1 MTRSM
6 LSFLV
11 GLSVAASVSVLSAP
25 ASADPVVATGNDRV
39 TTDRITTIGPNR
51 QLLRSGAWTLG
62 LSYVP
67 ALVVAIHSNEPA
79 DKNLYIPVAGPWM
92 DYAKRDCATCEHETT
107 NKVLLVTDGI
117 FQGIGALQLVGSFLF
132 VETRTTTVVPPGRV
146 AKTPKLQVAPARIAH
161 GYGLAARGTF

>member
-11 GLSVAASVSVLSAP
+11 GLYAATSVVAQSAP
-25 ASADPVVATGNDRV
+25 ASADPVIASGNDRV
-39 TTDRITTIGPNR
+39 TTTGPDR

-67 ALVVAIHSNEPA
+67 ALVVAIHSDEPA

-92 DYAKRDCATCEHETT
+92 DYAKRDCPTCEHETA

-117 FQGIGALQLVGSFLF
+117 FQGVGALQLVGSFLF
-132 VETRTTTVVPPGRV
+132 VETRTTV
-146 AKTPKLQVAPARIAH
+146 ARSPKPIATPKLQVAPARIAH